1 MKVVTRAVV
10 NCTRKGVRS
19 YNLMACSPKELGLLA
34 HSLFVFKEERK
45 RACKRQLVQ
54 DFLKSGPKVEKCV
67 LKDNH
72 FNWCRKVENIP
83 KRDENIEDF
92 VIMNPKEVSRI
103 HQVLRDKF
111 RLEEF

>member
-19 YNLMACSPKELGLLA
+19 CNLMACSPKELGLLA
-34 HSLFVFKEERK
+34 HSLFVFKEEQK

-72 FNWCRKVENIP
+72 FSWCRKVMRTFPRE
-83 KRDENIEDF
+83 
-92 VIMNPKEVSRI
+92 MRI
-103 HQVLRDKF
+103 
-111 RLEEF
+111 